1 MTDFLKGFAREVRAE
16 PDSQTREALFNAFR
30 FAIKSESDA
39 RAQSL
44 TGIYKNVG
52 PSIAAK
58 QQMQEYVLLRTL
70 YYVSESRTAEAFDE
84 VTAYAAQQMQDNSP
98 PTSPTQPSPPLFR
111 HTIAMSYQK
120 ATRDL
125 RALLIAADKTDGAV
139 TRRDVLRNFAGMMAA
154 VPTFHVGMIW
164 QSSSTLDKKINDS
177 AKTSRTIA
185 TSALLAG
192 TAYYATI
199 LAPEVMEHLLQRPEI
214 RIALGHHRTESMNV
228 LRYIA
233 SIGQAIESHEKGQ
246 DR

>member
-1 MTDFLKGFAREVRAE
+1 MTEFLRDFAREVRTE
-16 PDSQTREALFNAFR
+16 PDSQTRDALFQAFR

-52 PSIAAK
+52 PSITAR

-70 YYVSESRTAEAFDE
+70 YYVSESRTAEAFGE
-84 VTAYAAQQMQDNSP
+84 IIAYAARQMQDGP
-98 PTSPTQPSPPLFR
+98 RIPSGHAHFR
-111 HTIAMSYQK
+111 QAIATSYQK
-120 ATRDL
+120 ATQDL
-125 RALLIAADKTDGAV
+125 RTLLTAADKTDCAV
-139 TRRDVLRNFAGMMAA
+139 TRRDLLRNFAGMMVA
-154 VPTFHVGMIW
+154 VPTFHAGMIW
-164 QSSSTLDKKINDS
+164 QSSSAPDRKINDP

-192 TAYYATI
+192 TAYYATTI
-199 LAPEVMEHLLQRPEI
+199 APEVMEHILQRPEI
-214 RIALGHHRTESMNV
+214 RTTLGHDRTESANV

-246 DR
+246 ER